1 MSERRYGSFQRSFRL
16 PEGVNADKIEATFK
30 NGVLT
35 VALPKTEEARKE
47 KKIDVK
53 AA

>member
-1 MSERRYGSFQRSFRL
+1 MSPPSCA
-16 PEGVNADKIEATFK
+16 PEQVVDTDKIEATFK
-30 NGVLT
+30 KGILT
-35 VALPKTEEARKE
+35 VALPKSTEAQKTA